1 MSEILKMLSGGYNF
15 YVGGWH
21 MITFEPFWNT
31 LKEKNITVYELLEKH
46 KFSHGTYDSIK
57 KNKNVTL
64 NTIDQLCKILNC
76 NVCDIVEYKEDE
88 D

>member
-1 MSEILKMLSGGYNF
+1 
-15 YVGGWH
+15 
-21 MITFEPFWNT
+21 MITFDPFWRT

-64 NTIDQLCKILNC
+64 NTIDQLCKILHC
-76 NVCDIVEYKEDE
+76 GVSDIVEYKEYE
-88 D
+88 EE